1 MAATTGGGAIT
12 IGSGGAAAAPPPGA
26 PSTFTTCG
34 LAGGTCAGREGRNGG
49 KGVQPCLVRAL
60 SAAPGGS
67 SHEPRP
73 GSSCS
78 STAMPR
84 FWGGIFCTEG
94 SHVKPPQLKQKL
106 RLPSLPLHS
115 CERPAGHGEAQ
126 LELGFVHQRCQKDQK
141 GSSCA
146 STLTSSVAASALPS
160 QEASLQD

>member
-1 MAATTGGGAIT
+1 MLLL
-12 IGSGGAAAAPPPGA
+12 PPHRA

-34 LAGGTCAGREGRNGG
+34 LAGGSCKGRACAGREGINGG
-49 KGVQPCLVRAL
+49 KGVQPCLLRAL

-84 FWGGIFCTEG
+84 LWEGIFRTEG
-94 SHVKPPQLKQKL
+94 SHVKPPELKQKL
-106 RLPSLPLHS
+106 RLPSPPLHS
-115 CERPAGHGEAQ
+115 CERPAGHGEPQ
-126 LELGFVHQRCQKDQK
+126 LELGFGHQRCQKDQK

-146 STLTSSVAASALPS
+146 STLTSSLAASALPS